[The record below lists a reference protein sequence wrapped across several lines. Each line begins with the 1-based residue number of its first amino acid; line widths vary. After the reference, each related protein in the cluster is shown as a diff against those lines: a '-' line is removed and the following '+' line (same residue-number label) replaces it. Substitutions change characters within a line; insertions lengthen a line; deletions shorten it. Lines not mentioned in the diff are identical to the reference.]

1 MIRAFESV
9 FNYWEGVKLGLVVVG
24 EKERGSN
31 HRSAPGGPAAAK
43 RNPEKTEYA
52 MWECSPTSG
61 FEARAFALY
70 LQDVIPHA
78 PQLQRTTIQ
87 TASAPCRREKPKPLR
102 ALTSWPPVP
111 DKGEIGQF
119 IWLRASTNV
128 SEEPLPNQFLTRGT
142 ADVEQGHRPRDGDIS
157 NNYTDR
163 RSGALRRISW
173 ENLVTEQYLTLGHQ
187 KDPRAAEHSLGSNSN
202 ACDLALDLGPSEAFG
217 ISMTPTRDFAD
228 NQISNEPS
236 L

>member
-31 HRSAPGGPAAAK
+31 HRSAPGDPAAAK

-87 TASAPCRREKPKPLR
+87 TASTPCRREKPKPLR
-102 ALTSWPPVP
+102 ALTSWPPVTRQRGDRLVHLAP
-111 DKGEIGQF
+111 SVDKCI
-119 IWLRASTNV
+119 
-128 SEEPLPNQFLTRGT
+128 
-142 ADVEQGHRPRDGDIS
+142 
-157 NNYTDR
+157 R
-163 RSGALRRISW
+163 R
-173 ENLVTEQYLTLGHQ
+173 
-187 KDPRAAEHSLGSNSN
+187 
-202 ACDLALDLGPSEAFG
+202 
-217 ISMTPTRDFAD
+217 TPTQPVPHQRDC
-228 NQISNEPS
+228 
-236 L
+236 